1 MLKVIVADNS
11 DTKFI
16 RLFDAT
22 GDANF
27 STLMTE
33 APTYRDAKKIF
44 RQSLKSGPESSASK
58 LGSTKIINDW
68 VSDPT
73 YKTFWSYLKNLE
85 EVVYMDLQ

>member
-33 APTYRDAKKIF
+33 APTYRDAKNI
-44 RQSLKSGPESSASK
+44 
-58 LGSTKIINDW
+58 
-68 VSDPT
+68 
-73 YKTFWSYLKNLE
+73 
-85 EVVYMDLQ
+85 